1 MSSKTDVLAQINP
14 TTTYIGTKVK
24 EFVNSVTC
32 ENSPQVPNVYK
43 RGDVVKVRVNATSDK
58 PRPSVVIK
66 VTKEYLVS
74 IPLTSADGTN
84 SLCESTGSRFF
95 KDCYFCNTYV
105 VTPLHIADINF
116 IGVYDSPKSLN
127 NAIKNL
133 REFITKNI

>member
-24 EFVNSVTC
+24 EFVNLVTC
-32 ENSPQVPNVYK
+32 ENSPQVPKLYK
-43 RGDVVKVRVNATSDK
+43 RGDVIRVRVNTTSDK
-58 PRPSVVIK
+58 TRPSIVVR

-74 IPLTSADGTN
+74 IPLTSAEDVNT
-84 SLCESTGSRFF
+84 LCPSTGSRFF

-105 VTPLHIADINF
+105 ITPLHIADINF
-116 IGVYDSPKSLN
+116 IGVYNSPKSLN

-133 REFITKNI
+133 REFIIKNI

>member
-24 EFVNSVTC
+24 EFVNSVSC
-32 ENSPQVPNVYK
+32 ENSPQVPKLYK
-43 RGDVVKVRVNATSDK
+43 RGDVIRVRVNTTSDK
-58 PRPSVVIK
+58 TRPSIVVR
-66 VTKEYLVS
+66 VTKDYLVS
-74 IPLTSADGTN
+74 IPLTSVDDTN

-105 VTPLHIADINF
+105 ITPLHIADINF

-133 REFITKNI
+133 RIFITRNI